1 MKKSKKEKNSAI
13 KAPIWY
19 NVNNEKNKMH
29 KGDYCAMYN
38 YNTLNSNLKRGIQ
51 NFSEI
56 FLKNFKNFKKS

>member
-38 YNTLNSNLKRGIQ
+38 YNTLNSNLKRGI
-51 NFSEI
+51 
-56 FLKNFKNFKKS
+56 